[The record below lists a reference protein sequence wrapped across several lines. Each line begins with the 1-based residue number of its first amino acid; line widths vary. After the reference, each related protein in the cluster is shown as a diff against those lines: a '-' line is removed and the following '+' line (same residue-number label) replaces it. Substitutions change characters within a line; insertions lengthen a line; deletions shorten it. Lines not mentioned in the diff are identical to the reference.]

1 MAERTELLEAALD
14 GLAEGVALAD
24 LNGEIVVW
32 NLAAET
38 ITGYVAGEMIGHG
51 VRRLVE
57 TMVEGGSQNWIRKS
71 ENAAERGFL
80 VPLRHKLGHQLP
92 VMARIL
98 VLRDALGERIGTGVL
113 FHPAE
118 TIDALPHEGL
128 NEESYA
134 GRSQIELEERLAGMH
149 DDFVRG
155 ESIFG
160 VLWITVDQAPRLR
173 RSHGMRA
180 CEAMLEKVER
190 TLASGLKPAEEIGRW
205 GDDDFLVIAHER
217 SAAALAAHAQVLA
230 GLARTTDFRWWGDRV
245 SLTLSIGAAQAER
258 GEGLS
263 QLLERA
269 EAAVV
274 ASVHAGGNQV
284 TAARGKE

>member
-24 LNGEIVVW
+24 LNGDVAVW

-38 ITGYVAGEMIGHG
+38 ITGYAAGEMIGHG
-51 VRRLVE
+51 VCRLLD
-57 TMVEGGSQNWIRKS
+57 TMVEGGSQNWIRNS
-71 ENAAERGFL
+71 QSAAERGFL

-160 VLWITVDQAPRLR
+160 ILWITVDQAPRLR

-217 SAAALAAHAQVLA
+217 SAAALAADAQVLA
-230 GLARTTDFRWWGDRV
+230 GFARTTDFRWWGDRV